1 MSIDAY
7 DVLNVD
13 PTADP
18 EEIKKSYKRMS
29 LREHPDKALANG
41 RSEKEQNEKF
51 HELKMAWDIL
61 QDADRR
67 KIYDTFGLDLGEE
80 RPEMEVW
87 NIGLNTLL
95 APMGGFTCKT
105 AAVRLA
111 VWLLDFRWLSWLLL
125 LIGIGCLVVYV
136 ANMNF
141 QGKSLQQSEAFMSL
155 GLIVGVVD
163 IVIILLW
170 IHPLLGD
177 TVAVIYLLSEVV
189 GVPLLVDNWKIM
201 VACPVIGFFIAWFLR
216 GWWYYVL
223 GLEVILAIIMLA
235 ALTVAA
241 GIMRL
246 WIDGVQGQRG
256 EKILKWRLDMR
267 KERKKLQD
275 EVADL
280 KRKLQMRTDGR

>member
-136 ANMNF
+136 ANVNF

-201 VACPVIGFFIAWFLR
+201 VACPVIGFFYSLVPAWLVVLR
-216 GWWYYVL
+216 P
-223 GLEVILAIIMLA
+223 
-235 ALTVAA
+235 
-241 GIMRL
+241 
-246 WIDGVQGQRG
+246 WIGGNTRHYHARCTHCRSGHHAVVDRWCPGTARR
-256 EKILKWRLDMR
+256 EDP
-267 KERKKLQD
+267 
-275 EVADL
+275 
-280 KRKLQMRTDGR
+280 QMAS